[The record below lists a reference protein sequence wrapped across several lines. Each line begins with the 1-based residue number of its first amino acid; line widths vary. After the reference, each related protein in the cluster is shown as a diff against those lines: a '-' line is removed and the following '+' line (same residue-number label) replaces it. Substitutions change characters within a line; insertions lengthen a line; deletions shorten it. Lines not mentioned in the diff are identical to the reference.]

1 MRQTLTNLGRVLA
14 SLGVDWRHVVRL
26 NWYLL
31 DASQVQLVRA
41 VRDEVIGPALGDDPP
56 PASTLVQVAGLFR
69 PEFLVEV
76 DAVVSLPDEHSVSSY
91 YRFAFDKRLV
101 MFWGPFVVHPSKDG
115 VTLTDDAA
123 DCGRHSGFSSSRPH
137 WRTSTA
143 RTSPA
148 TTAGGPRQ
156 AHGAR

>member
-1 MRQTLTNLGRVLA
+1 MPITKHLTDVDGLPPAPGYSQAVVTTGRLAFVAGQVAFDRDGGLVGAGDLEAQVRQTLANLGRVLA

-76 DAVVSLPDEHSVSSY
+76 DAVVSLPDEHS
-91 YRFAFDKRLV
+91 
-101 MFWGPFVVHPSKDG
+101 
-115 VTLTDDAA
+115 
-123 DCGRHSGFSSSRPH
+123 
-137 WRTSTA
+137 
-143 RTSPA
+143 
-148 TTAGGPRQ
+148 
-156 AHGAR
+156 